1 MKKLLARLFKT
12 FTVDP
17 RKVEHDYLAASLDL
31 ADLERRQRE
40 ISRGQ
45 KTFY

>member
-1 MKKLLARLFKT
+1 MRNFFKTLFKT

-45 KTFY
+45 RTFY